1 MNAFAR
7 YVSRDRR
14 VVRLS
19 GDLVDLVDIDNA
31 SLRLVDVVIALLQQ
45 LLNDVFDVFANVT
58 GLGEGRRIGDRERH
72 VQKPRQGLGEQR
84 LAAAGGAY

>member
-1 MNAFAR
+1 MNTFAR
-7 YVSRDRR
+7 YISRDRR

-31 SLRLVDVVIALLQQ
+31 RLRLVDVVITLLQQ

-58 GLGEGRRIGDRERH
+58 GLGQRRRVGNRERYI
-72 VQKPRQGLGEQR
+72 QKSRQGLGEQR
-84 LAAAGGAY
+84 FAATGGAY